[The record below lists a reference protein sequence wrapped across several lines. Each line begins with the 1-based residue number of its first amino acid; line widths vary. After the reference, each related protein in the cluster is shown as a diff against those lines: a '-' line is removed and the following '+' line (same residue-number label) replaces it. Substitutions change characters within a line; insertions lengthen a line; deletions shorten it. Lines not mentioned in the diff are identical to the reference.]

1 MTKTL
6 VLSKLKEVT
15 IGARQNACH
24 GVKLKTTSLAVNTFG
39 TKAIEDV
46 ISTLMKSAMDTH
58 GLIIII
64 VGFVV
69 FAEREKRDF
78 V

>member
-15 IGARQNACH
+15 IGARQNACP
-24 GVKLKTTSLAVNTFG
+24 GAKLKTTSLAVNTFG
-39 TKAIEDV
+39 TKATEDV
-46 ISTLMKSAMDTH
+46 ISTLMKSVMET
-58 GLIIII
+58 GWFLIII

-69 FAEREKRDF
+69 FAKPEKRDI